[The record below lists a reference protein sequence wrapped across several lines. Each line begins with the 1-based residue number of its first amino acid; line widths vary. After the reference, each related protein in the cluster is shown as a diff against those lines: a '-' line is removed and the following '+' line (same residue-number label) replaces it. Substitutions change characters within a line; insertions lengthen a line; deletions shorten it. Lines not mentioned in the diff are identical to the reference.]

1 LELAHAKRVATI
13 GQLSASIAHEV
24 NQPIAAGLTNAQ
36 TALRW
41 LEATPPNLDKAR
53 QAVDRII
60 ENGRRAGE
68 VIAGIRALIR
78 KDPPRQDPITMN
90 DIVLE
95 VVSLTRGEAT
105 KNSVSVRTRL
115 TGALPIVRGDKV
127 QLQQVILN
135 LVMNAIEAMM
145 DASYGRRELLL
156 STAEDGS
163 EGALVSVAES
173 GPGLNGAWSERM
185 FEAFNTT
192 KASGLGMGL
201 AICRTI
207 VEAHGGRLW
216 AADNVPC
223 GAVFQFTVPG
233 LPE

>member
-1 LELAHAKRVATI
+1 
-13 GQLSASIAHEV
+13 
-24 NQPIAAGLTNAQ
+24 
-36 TALRW
+36 
-41 LEATPPNLDKAR
+41 
-53 QAVDRII
+53 
-60 ENGRRAGE
+60 